1 MAAKICK
8 RCGQPWDNWALHLKR
23 VCRRRRPS

>member
-8 RCGQPWDNWALHLKR
+8 RCGQPWDNWARHLKY
-23 VCRRRRPS
+23 VCRRRKP